1 MSNKSK
7 KHTTGSA
14 SRNPN
19 PHLIKRSI
27 QRRVKV
33 LYAILLVLSILI
45 VSQLVLTMVGPNA
58 TPLRN
63 LSEARCYTY
72 RPVEGSKGNIYD
84 RNGEV
89 LSTDSRTYTL
99 YLDLAAEPLSDSLFQ
114 RHLPALSDSLGRML
128 GKGSNYY
135 RDFLTKTRRVATD
148 KSDTTK
154 GKRYVLLTR
163 HLNQKQYDRLRNF
176 PLMERRYGLISQ
188 TERTRYKVYGSLA
201 AYTISQGIERAYD
214 SIIRSTDGQ
223 NKYVRLDALNRNA
236 VPIVD
241 KDNTPAQHG
250 CDIITTIDINL
261 QDVVEGALRDQL
273 ARNNDRSGTAVVVEC
288 ATGEIRAMANLT
300 HREDG
305 EMGDDFNYA
314 IRWHGAPGSTF
325 KGISL
330 MALIDEAG
338 VSTGRWIDCGRTKR
352 AVINRMPVND
362 THVVGKDEC
371 GKTTLKGVFEES
383 SNIGFAKV
391 VDEVYRDEP
400 ERWVDYINGIGLDK
414 VSNIQRIK
422 GLGFKMKHPSSF
434 KQRGGW
440 SHTTLTQS
448 AYGYEVN
455 MTPMQTLMFYNAVA
469 NGGKLVA
476 PMLVK
481 QIVKEGEVVEEF
493 QTEVVNPQICSPT
506 SLAELQRC
514 MEGVVSSER
523 GTGGGLKK
531 LPFKVAGKTGTAQIY
546 QTAANRGSNAY
557 ETKSGGREYLATFVG
572 YFPADNPKYTCIV
585 SIKTERKR
593 GEVKY
598 YTGAGVSLPVFREIA
613 EYIYT
618 HEEGW
623 MPQAERVA
631 GKATS
636 KVSRPTEP
644 TSRRKGRHTTNGS
657 EEAPF
662 IPTKMPSVIGMG
674 LRDALYTLEKCGLEV
689 TFRGAGSVVEQSIP
703 AGRDISKGEQ
713 VEIELRIEN

>member
-1 MSNKSK
+1 MSK
-7 KHTTGSA
+7 K
-14 SRNPN
+14 SRPNSPSGNPD

-27 QRRVKV
+27 RRRVRV
-33 LYAILLVLSILI
+33 LYIILLLLSSLI
-45 VSQLVLTMVGPNA
+45 VGQLVLTMVGPNA
-58 TPLRN
+58 APLRN

-72 RPVEGSKGNIYD
+72 RPVEGSRGNIYD

-114 RHLPALSDSLGRML
+114 RHLPALSDSLGKML
-128 GKGSNYY
+128 GKGSKYY
-135 RDFLTKTRRVATD
+135 RDFLSHTRRVATD
-148 KSDTTK
+148 KSDSTK

-163 HLNQKQYDRLRNF
+163 HLNQKEYDRLRTF

-201 AYTISQGIERAYD
+201 AYTISQGIEKAYD
-214 SIIRSTDGQ
+214 SIIRSTDGR
-223 NKYVRLDALNRNA
+223 NKYVKLDALNRNA

-241 KDNTPAQHG
+241 KENTPAQHG

-300 HREDG
+300 RRNDG

-338 VSTGRWIDCGRTKR
+338 VSTGKWIDCGRTKR
-352 AVINRMPVND
+352 AVINKMPVND
-362 THVVGKDEC
+362 THIVGKDEC

-383 SNIGFAKV
+383 SNIGFAKIV
-391 VDEVYRDEP
+391 NEVYQDEP
-400 ERWVDYINGIGLDK
+400 ARWVDYINGIGLDK
-414 VSNIQRIK
+414 VSDIQRIK
-422 GLGFKMKHPSSF
+422 GLGFKMKHPDSY
-434 KQRGGW
+434 KRKGGW
-440 SHTTLTQS
+440 SHTTLTQT

-493 QTEVVNPQICSPT
+493 QTEVVNPQICSPE
-506 SLAELQRC
+506 SLAELRKC
-514 MEGVVSSER
+514 MEAVVQAER
-523 GTGGGLKK
+523 GTGKALKT
-531 LPFKVAGKTGTAQIY
+531 LPFGVAGKTGTAQIY
-546 QTAANRGSNAY
+546 QSKENQGKTAY

-585 SIKTERKR
+585 SIKTERKK

-613 EYIYT
+613 EYVYT
-618 HEEGW
+618 HEQGW

-631 GKATS
+631 SKATS
-636 KVSRPTEP
+636 KLSRQGEP
-644 TSRRKGRHTTNGS
+644 SSRRRGRHTTSGT
-657 EEAPF
+657 EGEPQTA
-662 IPTKMPSVIGMG
+662 TKMPSVIGMG

-689 TFRGAGSVVEQSIP
+689 SFRGAGSVAEQSIP
-703 AGRDISKGEQ
+703 AGHDIAQGDQ
-713 VEIELRIEN
+713 VEIELKIEN

>member
-1 MSNKSK
+1 MSK
-7 KHTTGSA
+7 K
-14 SRNPN
+14 SRPNSPSGNPD

-27 QRRVKV
+27 RRRVRV
-33 LYAILLVLSILI
+33 LYIILLLLSSLI
-45 VSQLVLTMVGPNA
+45 VGQLVLTMVGPNA
-58 TPLRN
+58 APLRN

-72 RPVEGSKGNIYD
+72 RPVEGSRGNIYD

-99 YLDLAAEPLSDSLFQ
+99 YLDLAAEPLSDTLFQ
-114 RHLPALSDSLGRML
+114 RHLPALSDSLGKML
-128 GKGSNYY
+128 GKGSKYY
-135 RDFLTKTRRVATD
+135 RDFLSHTRRVATD
-148 KSDTTK
+148 KSDSTK

-163 HLNQKQYDRLRNF
+163 HLNQKEYDRLRTF

-201 AYTISQGIERAYD
+201 AYTISQGIEKAYD
-214 SIIRSTDGQ
+214 SIIRSTDGR
-223 NKYVRLDALNRNA
+223 NKYVKLDALNRNA

-300 HREDG
+300 RRNDG

-338 VSTGRWIDCGRTKR
+338 VSTGKWIDCGRTKR
-352 AVINRMPVND
+352 AVINKMPVND
-362 THVVGKDEC
+362 THIVGKDEC

-383 SNIGFAKV
+383 SNIGFAKIV
-391 VDEVYRDEP
+391 NEVYQDEP
-400 ERWVDYINGIGLDK
+400 ARWVDYINGIGLDK
-414 VSNIQRIK
+414 VSDIQRIK
-422 GLGFKMKHPSSF
+422 GLGFKMKHPDSY
-434 KQRGGW
+434 KRKGGW
-440 SHTTLTQS
+440 SHTTLTQT

-493 QTEVVNPQICSPT
+493 QTEVVNPQICSPE
-506 SLAELQRC
+506 SLAELRKC
-514 MEGVVSSER
+514 MEAVVQAER
-523 GTGGGLKK
+523 GTGKALKS
-531 LPFKVAGKTGTAQIY
+531 LPFGVAGKTGTAQIY
-546 QTAANRGSNAY
+546 QSKENQGKTAY

-618 HEEGW
+618 HEQGW

-631 GKATS
+631 SKSTS
-636 KVSRPTEP
+636 KLSRQGEP
-644 TSRRKGRHTTNGS
+644 SSRRRGRHTTSGT
-657 EEAPF
+657 EGEPQTA
-662 IPTKMPSVIGMG
+662 TKMPSVIGMG

-689 TFRGAGSVVEQSIP
+689 SFKGAGSVVEQSIP
-703 AGRDISKGEQ
+703 AGHDIAQGDQ
-713 VEIELRIEN
+713 GEIELKIES

>member
-1 MSNKSK
+1 MSK
-7 KHTTGSA
+7 K
-14 SRNPN
+14 SRPNSPSGNPD

-27 QRRVKV
+27 RRRVRV
-33 LYAILLVLSILI
+33 LYIILLLLSSLI
-45 VSQLVLTMVGPNA
+45 VGQLVLTMVGPNA
-58 TPLRN
+58 APLRN

-72 RPVEGSKGNIYD
+72 RPVEGSRGNIYD

-99 YLDLAAEPLSDSLFQ
+99 YLDLAAEPLSDTLFQ
-114 RHLPALSDSLGRML
+114 RHLPALSDSLGKML
-128 GKGSNYY
+128 GKGSKYY
-135 RDFLTKTRRVATD
+135 RDFLSHTRRVATD
-148 KSDTTK
+148 KSDSTK

-163 HLNQKQYDRLRNF
+163 HLNQKEYDRLRTF

-201 AYTISQGIERAYD
+201 AYTISQGIEKAYD
-214 SIIRSTDGQ
+214 SIIRSTDGR
-223 NKYVRLDALNRNA
+223 NKYVKLDALNRNA

-241 KDNTPAQHG
+241 KDNAPAQHG

-300 HREDG
+300 RRNDG

-338 VSTGRWIDCGRTKR
+338 VSTGKWIDCGRTKR
-352 AVINRMPVND
+352 AVINKMPVND
-362 THVVGKDEC
+362 THIVGKDEC

-383 SNIGFAKV
+383 SNIGFAKIV
-391 VDEVYRDEP
+391 NEVYQEEP
-400 ERWVDYINGIGLDK
+400 ARWVDYINGIGLDK
-414 VSNIQRIK
+414 VSDIQRIK
-422 GLGFKMKHPSSF
+422 GLGFKMKHPDSY
-434 KQRGGW
+434 KNKGGW
-440 SHTTLTQS
+440 SHTTLTQT

-493 QTEVVNPQICSPT
+493 QTEVVNPQICSPE
-506 SLAELQRC
+506 SLAELRKC
-514 MEGVVSSER
+514 MEAVVQAER
-523 GTGGGLKK
+523 GTGKALKS
-531 LPFKVAGKTGTAQIY
+531 LPFGVAGKTGTAQIY
-546 QTAANRGSNAY
+546 QSKENQGKTAY

-585 SIKTERKR
+585 SIKTERKK

-598 YTGAGVSLPVFREIA
+598 YTGAGVSLPVFKEIA
-613 EYIYT
+613 EYVYT
-618 HEEGW
+618 HEQGW

-631 GKATS
+631 SKTTS
-636 KVSRPTEP
+636 KLSRQAEP
-644 TSRRKGRHTTNGS
+644 SSRRRGRHTTSGT
-657 EEAPF
+657 EGEPQTA
-662 IPTKMPSVIGMG
+662 TKMPSVIGMG

-689 TFRGAGSVVEQSIP
+689 SFRGAGSVVEQSIP
-703 AGRDISKGEQ
+703 AGHDIAQGDQ

>member
-1 MSNKSK
+1 MSK
-7 KHTTGSA
+7 K
-14 SRNPN
+14 SRPNSPSGNPD

-27 QRRVKV
+27 RRRVRV
-33 LYAILLVLSILI
+33 LYIILLLLSLLI
-45 VSQLVLTMVGPNA
+45 VGQLALTMVGPNA

-72 RPVEGSKGNIYD
+72 RPVEGSRGNIYD

-99 YLDLAAEPLSDSLFQ
+99 YLDLAAEPLSDTLFQ
-114 RHLPALSDSLGRML
+114 RHLPALSDSLGKML
-128 GKGSNYY
+128 GKGSKYY
-135 RDFLTKTRRVATD
+135 RDFLSHTRKVATD
-148 KSDTTK
+148 KSDSTK

-163 HLNQKQYDRLRNF
+163 HLNQKEYDRLRTF

-201 AYTISQGIERAYD
+201 AYTISQGIEKAYD
-214 SIIRSTDGQ
+214 SIIRSTDGR
-223 NKYVRLDALNRNA
+223 NKYVKLDALNRNA

-300 HREDG
+300 RRNDG

-338 VSTGRWIDCGRTKR
+338 VSTGKWIDCGRTKR
-352 AVINRMPVND
+352 AVINKMPVND
-362 THVVGKDEC
+362 THIVGKDEC

-383 SNIGFAKV
+383 SNIGFAKIV
-391 VDEVYRDEP
+391 NEVYQDEP
-400 ERWVDYINGIGLDK
+400 ARWVDYINGIGLDK
-414 VSNIQRIK
+414 VSDIQRIK
-422 GLGFKMKHPSSF
+422 GLGFKMKHPDSY
-434 KQRGGW
+434 KRKGGW
-440 SHTTLTQS
+440 SHTTLTQT

-469 NGGKLVA
+469 NGGELVA

-493 QTEVVNPQICSPT
+493 QTEVVNPQICSPE
-506 SLAELQRC
+506 SLAELRKC
-514 MEGVVSSER
+514 MEAVVQAER
-523 GTGGGLKK
+523 GTGKALKT
-531 LPFKVAGKTGTAQIY
+531 LPFGVAGKTGTAQIY
-546 QTAANRGSNAY
+546 QTAGNRGSNAY

-618 HEEGW
+618 HEQGW

-631 GKATS
+631 SKTTS
-636 KVSRPTEP
+636 KLSRQGEP
-644 TSRRKGRHTTNGS
+644 SSRRRGRHTTSGT
-657 EEAPF
+657 EGEPQTA
-662 IPTKMPSVIGMG
+662 TKMPSVIGMG
-674 LRDALYTLEKCGLEV
+674 LRDALYTLEKCGLDV
-689 TFRGAGSVVEQSIP
+689 SFRGAGSVVEQSIP
-703 AGRDISKGEQ
+703 AGHDIAQGDQ

>member
-1 MSNKSK
+1 MSRKSRPNSPS
-7 KHTTGSA
+7 G
-14 SRNPN
+14 NPD

-27 QRRVKV
+27 RRRVRV
-33 LYAILLVLSILI
+33 LYIILLLLSSLI
-45 VSQLVLTMVGPNA
+45 VGQLVLTMVGPNA
-58 TPLRN
+58 APLRN

-72 RPVEGSKGNIYD
+72 RPVEGSRGNIYD

-99 YLDLAAEPLSDSLFQ
+99 YLDLAAEPLSDTLFQ
-114 RHLPALSDSLGRML
+114 RHLPALSDSLGKML
-128 GKGSNYY
+128 GKGSKYY
-135 RDFLTKTRRVATD
+135 RDFLSHTRRVATD
-148 KSDTTK
+148 KSDSTK

-163 HLNQKQYDRLRNF
+163 HLNQKEYDRLRTF

-201 AYTISQGIERAYD
+201 AYTISQGIEKAYD
-214 SIIRSTDGQ
+214 SIIRSTDGR
-223 NKYVRLDALNRNA
+223 NKYVKLDALNRNA

-241 KDNTPAQHG
+241 KENTPAQHG

-300 HREDG
+300 RREDG

-338 VSTGRWIDCGRTKR
+338 VSTGKWIDCGRTKR
-352 AVINRMPVND
+352 AVINKMPVND
-362 THVVGKDEC
+362 THIVGKDEC

-383 SNIGFAKV
+383 SNIGFAKIV
-391 VDEVYRDEP
+391 NEVYQDEP
-400 ERWVDYINGIGLDK
+400 ARWVDYINGIGLDK
-414 VSNIQRIK
+414 VSDIQLIK
-422 GLGFKMKHPSSF
+422 GLGFKMKHPDSY
-434 KQRGGW
+434 KNKGGW
-440 SHTTLTQS
+440 SHTTLTQT

-493 QTEVVNPQICSPT
+493 QTEVVNPQICSPE
-506 SLAELQRC
+506 SLAELRKC
-514 MEGVVSSER
+514 MEAVVQAER
-523 GTGGGLKK
+523 GTGKALKS
-531 LPFKVAGKTGTAQIY
+531 LPFGVAGKTGTAQIY
-546 QTAANRGSNAY
+546 QTAGNRGSNAY

-598 YTGAGVSLPVFREIA
+598 YTGAGVSLPVFKEIA
-613 EYIYT
+613 EYVYT
-618 HEEGW
+618 HEQGW

-631 GKATS
+631 SKATS
-636 KVSRPTEP
+636 KLSRQEEP
-644 TSRRKGRHTTNGS
+644 SSRRRGRHTTSGT
-657 EEAPF
+657 EGEPQTA
-662 IPTKMPSVIGMG
+662 TKMPSVIGMG

-689 TFRGAGSVVEQSIP
+689 SFRGAGSVVEQSIP
-703 AGRDISKGEQ
+703 AGHDIAQGDQ

>member
-1 MSNKSK
+1 MSK
-7 KHTTGSA
+7 K
-14 SRNPN
+14 SRPNSPSGNPD

-27 QRRVKV
+27 RRRVRV
-33 LYAILLVLSILI
+33 LYIILLLLSSLI
-45 VSQLVLTMVGPNA
+45 VGQLVLTMVGPNA
-58 TPLRN
+58 APLRN

-72 RPVEGSKGNIYD
+72 RPVEGSRGNIYD

-99 YLDLAAEPLSDSLFQ
+99 YLDLAAEPLSDTLFQ
-114 RHLPALSDSLGRML
+114 RHLPALSDSLGKML
-128 GKGSNYY
+128 GKGSKYY
-135 RDFLTKTRRVATD
+135 RDFLSHTRRVATD
-148 KSDTTK
+148 KSDSTK

-163 HLNQKQYDRLRNF
+163 HLNQKEYDRLRTF

-201 AYTISQGIERAYD
+201 AYTISQGIEKAYD
-214 SIIRSTDGQ
+214 SIIRSTDGR
-223 NKYVRLDALNRNA
+223 NKYVKLDALNRNA

-300 HREDG
+300 RRNDG

-338 VSTGRWIDCGRTKR
+338 VSTGKWIDCGRTKR
-352 AVINRMPVND
+352 AVINKMPVND
-362 THVVGKDEC
+362 THIVGKDEC

-383 SNIGFAKV
+383 SNIGFAKIV
-391 VDEVYRDEP
+391 NEVYQDEP
-400 ERWVDYINGIGLDK
+400 ARWVDYINGIGLDK
-414 VSNIQRIK
+414 VSDIQRIK
-422 GLGFKMKHPSSF
+422 GLGFKMKHPDSY
-434 KQRGGW
+434 KRKGGW
-440 SHTTLTQS
+440 SHTTLTQT

-493 QTEVVNPQICSPT
+493 QTEVVNPQICSPE
-506 SLAELQRC
+506 SLAELRKC
-514 MEGVVSSER
+514 MEAVVQAER
-523 GTGGGLKK
+523 GTGKALKS
-531 LPFKVAGKTGTAQIY
+531 LPFGVAGKTGTAQIY
-546 QTAANRGSNAY
+546 QSKENQGKTAY

-618 HEEGW
+618 HEQGW

-631 GKATS
+631 SKSTS
-636 KVSRPTEP
+636 KLSRQGEP
-644 TSRRKGRHTTNGS
+644 SSRRRGRHTTSGT
-657 EEAPF
+657 EGEPQTA
-662 IPTKMPSVIGMG
+662 TKMPSVIGMG

-689 TFRGAGSVVEQSIP
+689 SFKGAGSVVEQSIP
-703 AGRDISKGEQ
+703 AGHDIAQGDQ
-713 VEIELRIEN
+713 VEIELKIES

>member
-1 MSNKSK
+1 MSK
-7 KHTTGSA
+7 K
-14 SRNPN
+14 SRPNSPSGNPD

-27 QRRVKV
+27 RRRVRV
-33 LYAILLVLSILI
+33 LYIILLLLSSLI
-45 VSQLVLTMVGPNA
+45 VGQLVLTMVGPNA
-58 TPLRN
+58 APLRN

-72 RPVEGSKGNIYD
+72 RPVEGSRGNIYD

-114 RHLPALSDSLGRML
+114 RHLPALSDSLGKML
-128 GKGSNYY
+128 GKGSKYY
-135 RDFLTKTRRVATD
+135 RDFLSHTRRVATD
-148 KSDTTK
+148 KSDSTK

-163 HLNQKQYDRLRNF
+163 HLNQKEYDRLRTF

-188 TERTRYKVYGSLA
+188 AERTRYKVYGSLA
-201 AYTISQGIERAYD
+201 AYTISQGIEKAYD
-214 SIIRSTDGQ
+214 SIIRSTDGR
-223 NKYVRLDALNRNA
+223 NKYVKLDALNRNA

-241 KDNTPAQHG
+241 KENTPAQHG

-300 HREDG
+300 RRNDG

-338 VSTGRWIDCGRTKR
+338 VSTGKWIDCGRTKR
-352 AVINRMPVND
+352 AVINKMPVND

-383 SNIGFAKV
+383 SNIGFAKIV
-391 VDEVYRDEP
+391 NEVYQDEP
-400 ERWVDYINGIGLDK
+400 ARWVDYINGIGLDK
-414 VSNIQRIK
+414 VSDIQRIK
-422 GLGFKMKHPSSF
+422 GLGFKMKHPDSY
-434 KQRGGW
+434 KRKGGW
-440 SHTTLTQS
+440 SHTTLTQT

-493 QTEVVNPQICSPT
+493 QTEVVNPQICSPE
-506 SLAELQRC
+506 SLAELRKC
-514 MEGVVSSER
+514 MEAVVQAER
-523 GTGGGLKK
+523 GTGKALKT
-531 LPFKVAGKTGTAQIY
+531 LPFGVAGKTGTAQIY
-546 QTAANRGSNAY
+546 QSKENQGKTAY

-585 SIKTERKR
+585 SIKTERKK

-613 EYIYT
+613 EYVYT
-618 HEEGW
+618 HEQGW

-631 GKATS
+631 SKATS
-636 KVSRPTEP
+636 KLSRQAEP
-644 TSRRKGRHTTNGS
+644 SSRRRGRHTTNSS
-657 EEAPF
+657 EGEPQTA
-662 IPTKMPSVIGMG
+662 TKMPSVIGMG

-689 TFRGAGSVVEQSIP
+689 SFRGAGSVVEQSIP
-703 AGRDISKGEQ
+703 AGHDIAQGDQ
-713 VEIELRIEN
+713 VEIELKVES

>member
-1 MSNKSK
+1 MSK
-7 KHTTGSA
+7 K
-14 SRNPN
+14 SRPNSPSGNPD

-27 QRRVKV
+27 RRRVRV
-33 LYAILLVLSILI
+33 LYIILLLLSLLI
-45 VSQLVLTMVGPNA
+45 VGQLALTMVGPNA

-72 RPVEGSKGNIYD
+72 RPVEGSRGNIYD

-114 RHLPALSDSLGRML
+114 RHLPALSDSLGKML
-128 GKGSNYY
+128 GKGSKYY
-135 RDFLTKTRRVATD
+135 RDFLSHTRRVATD
-148 KSDTTK
+148 KSDSTK

-163 HLNQKQYDRLRNF
+163 HLNQKEYDRLRTF

-214 SIIRSTDGQ
+214 SIIRSTDGR
-223 NKYVRLDALNRNA
+223 NKYVKLDALNRNA

-241 KDNTPAQHG
+241 KENTPAQHG

-300 HREDG
+300 RRNDG

-338 VSTGRWIDCGRTKR
+338 VSTGKWIDCGRTKR
-352 AVINRMPVND
+352 AVINKMPVND
-362 THVVGKDEC
+362 THIVGKDEC

-383 SNIGFAKV
+383 SNIGFAKIV
-391 VDEVYRDEP
+391 NEVYQDEP
-400 ERWVDYINGIGLDK
+400 ARWVDYINGIGLDK
-414 VSNIQRIK
+414 VSDIQRIK
-422 GLGFKMKHPSSF
+422 GLGFKMKHPDSY
-434 KQRGGW
+434 KRKGGW
-440 SHTTLTQS
+440 SHTTLTQT

-493 QTEVVNPQICSPT
+493 QTEVVNPQICSPE
-506 SLAELQRC
+506 SLAELRKC
-514 MEGVVSSER
+514 MEAVVQAER
-523 GTGGGLKK
+523 GTGKALKT
-531 LPFKVAGKTGTAQIY
+531 LPFGVAGKTGTAQIY
-546 QTAANRGSNAY
+546 QSKENQGKTAY

-585 SIKTERKR
+585 SIKTERKK

-618 HEEGW
+618 HEQGW
-623 MPQAERVA
+623 MPQAARVA
-631 GKATS
+631 SKTTS
-636 KVSRPTEP
+636 KLSRQAEP
-644 TSRRKGRHTTNGS
+644 SSRRRGRHTTSGT
-657 EEAPF
+657 EGEPQTA
-662 IPTKMPSVIGMG
+662 TKMPSVIGMG

-689 TFRGAGSVVEQSIP
+689 SFRGAGSVVEQSIP
-703 AGRDISKGEQ
+703 AGHDIAQGDQ
-713 VEIELRIEN
+713 VEIELRVES

>member
-1 MSNKSK
+1 MSK
-7 KHTTGSA
+7 K
-14 SRNPN
+14 SRPNSPSGNPD

-27 QRRVKV
+27 RRRVRV
-33 LYAILLVLSILI
+33 LYIILLLLSSLI
-45 VSQLVLTMVGPNA
+45 VGQLVLTMVGPNA
-58 TPLRN
+58 APLRN

-72 RPVEGSKGNIYD
+72 RPVEGSRGNVYD

-99 YLDLAAEPLSDSLFQ
+99 YLDLAAEPLSDTLFQ
-114 RHLPALSDSLGRML
+114 RHLPALSDSLGKML
-128 GKGSNYY
+128 GKGSKYY
-135 RDFLTKTRRVATD
+135 RDFLSHTRRVATD
-148 KSDTTK
+148 KSDSTK

-163 HLNQKQYDRLRNF
+163 HLNQKEYDRLRTF

-201 AYTISQGIERAYD
+201 AYTISQGIEKAYD
-214 SIIRSTDGQ
+214 SIIRSTDGR
-223 NKYVRLDALNRNA
+223 NKYVKLDALNRNA

-241 KDNTPAQHG
+241 KENTPAQHG

-300 HREDG
+300 RRNDG

-338 VSTGRWIDCGRTKR
+338 VSTGKWIDCGRTKR
-352 AVINRMPVND
+352 AVINKMPVND

-383 SNIGFAKV
+383 SNIGFAKIV
-391 VDEVYRDEP
+391 NEVYQDEP
-400 ERWVDYINGIGLDK
+400 ARWVDYINGIGLDK
-414 VSNIQRIK
+414 VSDIQRIK
-422 GLGFKMKHPSSF
+422 GLGFKMKHPDSY
-434 KQRGGW
+434 KRKGGW
-440 SHTTLTQS
+440 SHTTLTQT

-493 QTEVVNPQICSPT
+493 QTEVVNPQICSPE
-506 SLAELQRC
+506 SLAELRKC
-514 MEGVVSSER
+514 MEAVVQAER
-523 GTGGGLKK
+523 GTGKALKT
-531 LPFKVAGKTGTAQIY
+531 LPFGVAGKTGTAQIY
-546 QTAANRGSNAY
+546 QSKENQGKTAY

-598 YTGAGVSLPVFREIA
+598 YTGAGVSLPVFKEIA
-613 EYIYT
+613 EYVYT
-618 HEEGW
+618 HEQGW

-631 GKATS
+631 SKATS
-636 KVSRPTEP
+636 KLSRQAEP
-644 TSRRKGRHTTNGS
+644 SSRRRGRHTTSGT
-657 EEAPF
+657 EGEPQTA
-662 IPTKMPSVIGMG
+662 TKMPSVIGMG

-689 TFRGAGSVVEQSIP
+689 SFRGAGSVVEQSIP
-703 AGRDISKGEQ
+703 AGHDIAQGDQ